1 MLGTIAGVC
10 LMRRTPDQ
18 ESPVKTT
25 AYSLFSA
32 MWLAAAVAHGG
43 AETATSPKTPA
54 EPASM
59 QRETL
64 DEISATVVSVDPKT
78 RIIEL
83 RGEDGRT
90 GAFTAGPE
98 VKNFAQVHPGD
109 KVVVSYYRGIAA
121 QVLPPGT
128 TKNEVNQ
135 VDLGGTAQPGAKP
148 GAAVGSAIRGT
159 VIVQKI
165 DTKAN
170 TITVRKPDG
179 TSRTLPVESE
189 EGRTFLKKLKKGDKV
204 DVVYAE
210 ALAVEVRPQT

>member
-1 MLGTIAGVC
+1 M
-10 LMRRTPDQ
+10 
-18 ESPVKTT
+18 KTT
-25 AYSLFSA
+25 ACSLLSA
-32 MWLAAAVAHGG
+32 MLLVAAVAHGG
-43 AETATSPKTPA
+43 AETATSPKAPA
-54 EPASM
+54 AQPSM

-64 DEISATVVSVDPKT
+64 DEISATVVSVDPAT

-98 VKNFAQVHPGD
+98 VKNFAQIRTGD

-121 QVLPPGT
+121 QVLPAGAAAS
-128 TKNEVNQ
+128 KEVNQ
-135 VDLGGTAQPGAKP
+135 LDLATTAQPGHKP
-148 GAAVGSAIRGT
+148 QAGVGSAIRGT
-159 VIVQKI
+159 VVVQKI

-170 TITVRKPDG
+170 TLTVLKPDG
-179 TSRTLPVESE
+179 TSRTLPIESD
-189 EGRTFLKKLKKGDKV
+189 EGRTFIKKLKKGDKV

>member
-1 MLGTIAGVC
+1 M
-10 LMRRTPDQ
+10 
-18 ESPVKTT
+18 KTT

-32 MWLAAAVAHGG
+32 MLLVAAVAHGG
-43 AETATSPKTPA
+43 AETATKPKAPA
-54 EPASM
+54 DPPSM
-59 QRETL
+59 QRESL

-83 RGEDGRT
+83 RGEEGRT

-98 VKNFAQVHPGD
+98 VKNFAQIRTGD
-109 KVVVSYYRGIAA
+109 KVVVSYYQGIAA

-135 VDLGGTAQPGAKP
+135 VDLASTAQPGAKP
-148 GAAVGSAIRGT
+148 GAGVGSAIRGT
-159 VIVQKI
+159 VVVQTI

-189 EGRTFLKKLKKGDKV
+189 EGRTFIKKLKKGDKV

>member
-1 MLGTIAGVC
+1 M
-10 LMRRTPDQ
+10 
-18 ESPVKTT
+18 KTT

-32 MWLAAAVAHGG
+32 MLLLAAVAHGG
-43 AETATSPKTPA
+43 AENATSAKTPA
-54 EPASM
+54 APPSM

-64 DEISATVVSVDPKT
+64 DEISATVVSVDPMT

-83 RGEDGRT
+83 RGEEGRT

-98 VKNFAQVHPGD
+98 VKNFAQIHPGD

-135 VDLGGTAQPGAKP
+135 IDLASTAQPGAKP
-148 GAAVGSAIRGT
+148 GAGVSSAIRGT
-159 VIVQKI
+159 VVVQKI

-179 TSRTLPVESE
+179 TSSTLPVESE
-189 EGRTFLKKLKKGDKV
+189 EGRTFIKKLKKGDKV

>member
-1 MLGTIAGVC
+1 M
-10 LMRRTPDQ
+10 
-18 ESPVKTT
+18 KTT

-32 MWLAAAVAHGG
+32 MLLAAAVAHGG
-43 AETATSPKTPA
+43 AENATSPQAPVA
-54 EPASM
+54 QPSM

-83 RGEDGRT
+83 RGEEGRT

-135 VDLGGTAQPGAKP
+135 VDLAGTAEPGAKP

-159 VIVQKI
+159 VIVQKV

-179 TSRTLPVESE
+179 SSRTLPSRVRKAAPSS
-189 EGRTFLKKLKKGDKV
+189 RSSRRATRWMWSTPRLWRWKLDRRPKGC
-204 DVVYAE
+204 YFSM
-210 ALAVEVRPQT
+210 R

>member
-1 MLGTIAGVC
+1 
-10 LMRRTPDQ
+10 
-18 ESPVKTT
+18 
-25 AYSLFSA
+25 
-32 MWLAAAVAHGG
+32 
-43 AETATSPKTPA
+43 
-54 EPASM
+54 M

-64 DEISATVVSVDPKT
+64 DEISATVVSVDPKS

-83 RGEDGRT
+83 RGEEGRT

-98 VKNFAQVHPGD
+98 VKNFAQIRTGD

-135 VDLGGTAQPGAKP
+135 IDLASTAQPGAKP
-148 GAAVGSAIRGT
+148 GAGVGSAIRGT
-159 VIVQKI
+159 VVVQTI

-189 EGRTFLKKLKKGDKV
+189 EGRTFIKKLKKGDKV